1 LSHVKDG
8 AARVSRVGGALTFQ
22 IFPMLQADALNQV
35 ASDWPLPPA
44 VEPRPDPLL
53 DCLLDLARL
62 HARPASRA
70 PLLGGLPLEDGC
82 LTPALFLRAAR
93 RIGLDAALSQ
103 RSLEQIGQALMP
115 VVLLLHGRGAC
126 VLVRCDEALAH
137 VLMPQQGALAM
148 PLEQLRLRYAGAVL
162 LARPVVACDERSASS
177 APPEA
182 GHWLRDV
189 LLPLWPLYSEVM
201 LASLMINLFALCMPL
216 FSMNVYDRVVPNHAM
231 ATLWALTAGMA
242 AITLFDFGMRMLR
255 GYFID
260 IAGKRID
267 LQLSTQVFQRVLDLR
282 MAARPPSAGAFASN
296 LQEFESVREFATSAT
311 MAALVD
317 LPFVALF
324 ICAMFWVGG
333 DLGWIPVLAIPVIV
347 GAGLLLQLPLARLV
361 AESGRLGAQ
370 RQAMLVESLVGLE
383 AVKAAGAQG
392 MLQRRWEGVIG
403 QMAKL
408 GLKARLLSGGV
419 INFAQ
424 FAQQAAYLLVIVFGV
439 LQIADDRMTL
449 GGLIA
454 CTILAGRALAPCSQI
469 AALLTRYHQA
479 RNALHVTAQVMK
491 LPVEHEAG
499 QRFLER
505 GPLRGEI
512 EFRNVRFSYP
522 DQQAEALSGLSFRI
536 AAGERVAI
544 IGRIGS
550 GKTTVEKLVMS
561 LYAPDAGAVLIDGT
575 DVRQLDPALLRR
587 QIGHVPQDVMLFYG
601 SIRDNIVLGE
611 GGVDDEAMSR
621 AAAIGGV
628 ADFVAASAQGYDM
641 PVGERGCCLCGG
653 QRQAIAI
660 ARAELLAPPIL
671 LLDEPSSA
679 MDARSEQLFK
689 ERLGAQLDGRTLVL
703 VSHRGSLLSLVER
716 VLVLDQGRLVADGP
730 RDAVLAALAVGKLH
744 VAR

>member
-1 LSHVKDG
+1 MPH
-8 AARVSRVGGALTFQ
+8 
-22 IFPMLQADALNQV
+22 ADAINQ
-35 ASDWPLPPA
+35 AESGWPLPPA
-44 VEPRPDPLL
+44 AEAFPDPLL
-53 DCLLDLARL
+53 ACLLDLARL
-62 HARPASRA
+62 HGLAASRA
-70 PLLGGLPLEDGC
+70 ALLGGLPLEDGC
-82 LTPALFLRAAR
+82 LTPELFVRAAR
-93 RIGLDAALSQ
+93 RVGLDAALS
-103 RSLEQIGQALMP
+103 RRTLEQLGQALLP
-115 VVLLLHGRGAC
+115 AVVLLHGRDAC
-126 VLVRCDEALAH
+126 VLVRIEGETAQL
-137 VLMPQQGALAM
+137 LMPQQGATAM
-148 PLEQLRLRYAGAVL
+148 PLDQLRQCYAGAVL
-162 LARPVVACDERSASS
+162 LARPVVRCDERSASS
-177 APPEA
+177 APPA
-182 GHWLRDV
+182 SAHWLRDA

-216 FSMNVYDRVVPNHAM
+216 FSMNVYDRVVPNQAM
-231 ATLWALTAGMA
+231 ATLWALAVGMGA
-242 AITLFDFGMRMLR
+242 VTLFDFGMRMLR

-260 IAGKRID
+260 IAGRRVD
-267 LQLSTQVFQRVLDLR
+267 LQLSSQVFQRVLDLR
-282 MAARPPSAGAFASN
+282 MAARPASAGAFASN
-296 LQEFESVREFATSAT
+296 LQEFDNVRDFATSAT
-311 MAALVD
+311 LATLVD

-324 ICAMFWVGG
+324 IAAMFWVGG
-333 DLGWIPVLAIPVIV
+333 GVAWIPVLAIPLIL

-361 AESGRLGAQ
+361 EATSRLGAQ
-370 RQAMLVESLVGLE
+370 RQATLVESLVGLE
-383 AVKAAGAQG
+383 ALKAAGAQG
-392 MLQRRWEGVIG
+392 MLQRRWEGLIG
-403 QMAKL
+403 QLAKL
-408 GLKARLLSGGV
+408 GMNARLLSACAV
-419 INFAQ
+419 NFAQ

-439 LQIADDRMTL
+439 LEIADDRMTL

-454 CTILAGRALAPCSQI
+454 CTILAGRALAPWSQV

-491 LPVEHEAG
+491 LPVEHEVG

-512 EFRNVRFSYP
+512 EFRNVRFRYP
-522 DQQAEALSGLSFRI
+522 GQQDEALGGLSFRI

-550 GKTTVEKLVMS
+550 GKTTVEKLVMG
-561 LYAPDAGAVLIDGT
+561 LYAPDAGAVLVDGT

-587 QIGHVPQDVMLFYG
+587 QIGHVAQDVTLFYG

-611 GGVDDEAMSR
+611 SGVDDEAMLR

-628 ADFVAASAQGYDM
+628 ADFVAASAEGYDM
-641 PVGERGCCLCGG
+641 QVGERGCRLSGG

-689 ERLGAQLDGRTLVL
+689 ERLAAQMAERTLVL

-730 RDAVLAALAVGKLH
+730 RDAVLAALAAGKLH

>member
-1 LSHVKDG
+1 MPH
-8 AARVSRVGGALTFQ
+8 
-22 IFPMLQADALNQV
+22 ADALNQ
-35 ASDWPLPPA
+35 AAPGWPLPPA
-44 VEPRPDPLL
+44 TEERPDPLL

-62 HARPASRA
+62 HGRAASRA
-70 PLLGGLPLEDGC
+70 AVTGGLPLEDGL
-82 LTPALFLRAAR
+82 LTPELFLRAAR
-93 RIGLDAALSQ
+93 RIGLEAALS
-103 RSLEQIGQALMP
+103 RRALDEIADAVLP
-115 VVLLLHGRGAC
+115 VVLLLHGRSAC
-126 VLVRCDEALAH
+126 VLLRRDGDDTH
-137 VLMPQQGALAM
+137 VLMPGQGAVVM
-148 PLEQLRLRYAGAVL
+148 PAAQLRLRYAGLVL
-162 LARPVVACDERSASS
+162 LARPVVTCDERSAAS
-177 APPEA
+177 APPA
-182 GHWLRDV
+182 GAHWLREA
-189 LLPLWPLYSEVM
+189 LLPLWPLYGEVL

-216 FSMNVYDRVVPNHAM
+216 FSMNVYDRVVPNHAT

-242 AITLFDFGMRMLR
+242 AVTLFDFGMRMLR

-267 LQLSTQVFQRVLDLR
+267 LQLSSQVFQRVLDLR

-296 LQEFESVREFATSAT
+296 LQEFESVRDFATSAT

-324 ICAMFWVGG
+324 IGAMFWVGG
-333 DLGWIPVLAIPVIV
+333 SVAWIPVAAIPVIL
-347 GAGLLLQLPLARLV
+347 GAGLLLQAPLARLV
-361 AESGRLGAQ
+361 QASSRLGAQ
-370 RQAMLVESLVGLE
+370 RQAMLFESLVGLE

-392 MLQRRWEGVIG
+392 MLQRRWEGLIT
-403 QMAKL
+403 QMSRH
-408 GLKARLLSGGV
+408 GLNARLLSASAV
-419 INFAQ
+419 NFAQ
-424 FAQQAAYLLVIVFGV
+424 FAQQVAYLLVVVVGV
-439 LQIADDRMTL
+439 LQIGEDKMTL

-454 CTILAGRALAPCSQI
+454 CTILAGRALAPWSQM
-469 AALLTRYHQA
+469 ASLLTRYHQA
-479 RNALHVTAQVMK
+479 RNALYVTGRVMK
-491 LPVEHEAG
+491 MPVEHEAG

-505 GPLRGEI
+505 GALRGEI
-512 EFRNVRFSYP
+512 EFRDVRFSYP
-522 DQQAEALSGLSFRI
+522 EQKSEALCGLSFKI
-536 AAGERVAI
+536 AAGEHVAV

-550 GKTTVEKLVMS
+550 GKTTLEKLVMS
-561 LYAPDAGAVLIDGT
+561 LYAPDAGTVLIDGS

-611 GGVDDEAMSR
+611 SGVDDEAMLR
-621 AAAIGGV
+621 AATIGGV

-641 PVGERGCCLCGG
+641 PVGERGACLSGG

-689 ERLGAQLDGRTLVL
+689 ERLAAQIEGRTLVL
-703 VSHRGSLLSLVER
+703 VSHRGSLLSLVDR

-730 RDAVLAALAVGKLH
+730 RDAVLAALAAGKLH

>member
-1 LSHVKDG
+1 MS
-8 AARVSRVGGALTFQ
+8 
-22 IFPMLQADALNQV
+22 QADALNQ
-35 ASDWPLPPA
+35 AETGWPLPPA
-44 VEPRPDPLL
+44 SEETPDQLL
-53 DCLLDLARL
+53 ACLLDLARL
-62 HARPASRA
+62 HGRAASRA
-70 PLLGGLPLEDGC
+70 ALLGGLPLEDGR
-82 LTPALFLRAAR
+82 LTPELFVRAAR
-93 RIGLDAALSQ
+93 RAGIEAALSL
-103 RSLEQIGQALMP
+103 RALEQIDHALLP

-126 VLVRCDEALAH
+126 VLVRCDDEGAH
-137 VLMPQQGALAM
+137 VLMPQLGATVM
-148 PLEQLRLRYAGAVL
+148 PHEQLRLRYAGAVL
-162 LARPVVACDERSASS
+162 LARPVVRCDERSADS
-177 APPEA
+177 APPA
-182 GHWLRDV
+182 AAHWLRDA

-231 ATLWALTAGMA
+231 ATLWALAAGMGA
-242 AITLFDFGMRMLR
+242 VTLFDFGMRMLR

-260 IAGKRID
+260 IAGKRVD
-267 LQLSTQVFQRVLDLR
+267 LQLSSQVFQRVLDMR
-282 MAARPPSAGAFASN
+282 MAARPASTGAFASN
-296 LQEFESVREFATSAT
+296 LQEFESVRDFATSAT

-317 LPFVALF
+317 LPFVAIF
-324 ICAMFWVGG
+324 IAAMFWVGG
-333 DLGWIPVLAIPVIV
+333 SVAWIPVLTIPIILGV
-347 GAGLLLQLPLARLV
+347 GLLLQLPLARLV
-361 AESGRLGAQ
+361 AQTSRLGAQ
-370 RQAMLVESLVGLE
+370 RQATLVESLAGLE
-383 AVKAAGAQG
+383 AVKAAGAQA
-392 MLQRRWEGVIG
+392 MLQRRWEGLVT
-403 QMAKL
+403 QMARL
-408 GLKARLLSGGV
+408 GMNARLLSACV

-439 LQIADDRMTL
+439 LEIADGRMTL

-454 CTILAGRALAPCSQI
+454 CTILAGRALAPWSQV
-469 AALLTRYHQA
+469 ASLLTRYHQA
-479 RNALHVTAQVMK
+479 RNALHVTGRVMT
-491 LPVEHEAG
+491 LPVEHASG

-505 GPLRGEI
+505 EPLRGEI

-522 DQQAEALSGLSFRI
+522 GQQAEALCGLSFRI
-536 AAGERVAI
+536 CAGERVAI

-561 LYAPDAGAVLIDGT
+561 LYAPDAGAVLVDGT

-587 QIGHVPQDVMLFYG
+587 QIGHVPQDVTLFYG

-611 GGVDDEAMSR
+611 SGIDDEAMLR

-628 ADFVAASAQGYDM
+628 ADFVAASAEGYDLQ
-641 PVGERGCCLCGG
+641 VGERGCCLSGG
-653 QRQAIAI
+653 QRQSIAI

-689 ERLGAQLDGRTLVL
+689 ERLAAQMAGRTLVL

-730 RDAVLAALAVGKLH
+730 RDAVLAALATGKLH

>member
-1 LSHVKDG
+1 
-8 AARVSRVGGALTFQ
+8 
-22 IFPMLQADALNQV
+22 MLQADALSQAENG
-35 ASDWPLPPA
+35 WPLPPA
-44 VEPRPDPLL
+44 ADEIPDPLL

-62 HARPASRA
+62 HGRAASRA
-70 PLLGGLPLEDGC
+70 ALLGGLPLEDGG

-93 RIGLDAALSQ
+93 RVGLEAALSR
-103 RSLEQIGQALMP
+103 RSLDQIGEALLP

-126 VLVRCDEALAH
+126 VLVRSGDAGAD
-137 VLMPQQGALAM
+137 VLMPQQGAVTM

-162 LARPVVACDERSASS
+162 LARPVITCDERSATS
-177 APPEA
+177 APPA
-182 GHWLRDV
+182 AAHWLRDA
-189 LLPLWPLYSEVM
+189 LLPLWPLYSEVL

-231 ATLWALTAGMA
+231 ATLWALAAGMGA
-242 AITLFDFGMRMLR
+242 VTLFDFGMRMLR

-267 LQLSTQVFQRVLDLR
+267 LQLSSQVFQRVLDLR
-282 MAARPPSAGAFASN
+282 MAARPASVGAFASN
-296 LQEFESVREFATSAT
+296 LQEFESVRDFATSAT

-317 LPFVALF
+317 LPFVFLF
-324 ICAMFWVGG
+324 IAAMFWVGG
-333 DLGWIPVLAIPVIV
+333 DVAWVPLLAIPVIL

-361 AESGRLGAQ
+361 AETSRLGAQ
-370 RQAMLVESLVGLE
+370 RQATLVESLVGLE
-383 AVKAAGAQG
+383 AVKAAGAQR
-392 MLQRRWEGVIG
+392 MLQRRWEGLISQV
-403 QMAKL
+403 ARL
-408 GLKARLLSGGV
+408 GLNARLLSACAV
-419 INFAQ
+419 NFAQ

-439 LQIADDRMTL
+439 LEISKDKMTL

-454 CTILAGRALAPCSQI
+454 CTILAGRALAPWSQI
-469 AALLTRYHQA
+469 ASLLARYHQA
-479 RNALHVTAQVMK
+479 RNALHVTGRVMT
-491 LPVEHEAG
+491 LPIEHEPG

-505 GPLRGEI
+505 GPLRGDI
-512 EFRNVRFSYP
+512 EFRGVRFSYP
-522 DQQAEALSGLSFRI
+522 GQQAEALCGLSFRI

-550 GKTTVEKLVMS
+550 GKTTVEKLVMAM
-561 LYAPDAGAVLIDGT
+561 YAPDAGAVLVDGT

-611 GGVDDEAMSR
+611 SGVDDEAMLR

-628 ADFVAASAQGYDM
+628 ADFVAASAEGYDM
-641 PVGERGCCLCGG
+641 QVGERGGCLSGG

-689 ERLGAQLDGRTLVL
+689 ERLAAQVAGRTLVL
-703 VSHRGSLLSLVER
+703 VSHRGSLLSLVDR

-730 RDAVLAALAVGKLH
+730 RDAVLAALATGKLH

>member
-1 LSHVKDG
+1 
-8 AARVSRVGGALTFQ
+8 
-22 IFPMLQADALNQV
+22 MLQADALNQ
-35 ASDWPLPPA
+35 AAPGWPVPPLA
-44 VEPRPDPLL
+44 EELPDPLL
-53 DCLLDLARL
+53 ACLLDLARL
-62 HARPASRA
+62 HGRAASRA
-70 PLLGGLPLEDGC
+70 ALLGGLPLEDGL
-82 LTPALFLRAAR
+82 LTPELFLRAAR
-93 RIGLDAALSQ
+93 RVGLESALS
-103 RSLEQIGQALMP
+103 RREIDEIGEGVLP

-126 VLVRCDEALAH
+126 VLLRRDEEGAH
-137 VLMPQQGALAM
+137 LLLPEQGAIAM

-162 LARPVVACDERSASS
+162 LARPVVSCDERSAAS
-177 APPEA
+177 APPA
-182 GHWLRDV
+182 AVHWLRDT

-231 ATLWALTAGMA
+231 ATLWALSAGMGA
-242 AITLFDFGMRMLR
+242 VMLFDFGMRMLR
-255 GYFID
+255 SYFID
-260 IAGKRID
+260 IAGRRID
-267 LQLSTQVFQRVLDLR
+267 LQLSSQVFQRVLDLR
-282 MAARPPSAGAFASN
+282 MAARPASTGAFASN
-296 LQEFESVREFATSAT
+296 LQEFENVRDFATSAT

-324 ICAMFWVGG
+324 IAAMFWVGG
-333 DLGWIPVLAIPVIV
+333 SVAWVPVLAIPVIV
-347 GAGLLLQLPLARLV
+347 GAGLLLQMPLARLV
-361 AESGRLGAQ
+361 EETSRLGAQ
-370 RQAMLVESLVGLE
+370 RQATLVESLVGLE
-383 AVKAAGAQG
+383 AVKANGARG
-392 MLQRRWEGVIG
+392 MLQRRWEGLIG

-408 GLKARLLSGGV
+408 GLNARLLSACV
-419 INFAQ
+419 VNVAQ
-424 FAQQAAYLLVIVFGV
+424 LVQQAAYLLVIVFGV
-439 LQIADDRMTL
+439 LEIAEDRMTL

-454 CTILAGRALAPCSQI
+454 CTILAGRALAPWSQI
-469 AALLTRYHQA
+469 ASLLTRYHQA
-479 RNALHVTAQVMK
+479 RNALHVTAGVMK
-491 LPVEHEAG
+491 LPVEHEPG

-505 GPLRGEI
+505 GPLAGEI
-512 EFRNVRFSYP
+512 EFRDVRFSYP
-522 DQQAEALSGLSFRI
+522 GQQAEALRGLSFRI

-561 LYAPDAGAVLIDGT
+561 LYAPSAGTVLVDGT

-611 GGVDDEAMSR
+611 SGVDDEAMLR

-628 ADFVAASAQGYDM
+628 ADFVAASAEGYDM
-641 PVGERGCCLCGG
+641 PVGERGCCLSGG

-689 ERLGAQLDGRTLVL
+689 ERLAAQMEGRTLVL

-730 RDAVLAALAVGKLH
+730 RDAVLAALAAGKLH

>member
-1 LSHVKDG
+1 MS
-8 AARVSRVGGALTFQ
+8 
-22 IFPMLQADALNQV
+22 QADALNQ
-35 ASDWPLPPA
+35 AKAGWPLPPA
-44 VEPRPDPLL
+44 AEETPDPLL
-53 DCLLDLARL
+53 ACLLDLARL
-62 HARPASRA
+62 HGRAASRA
-70 PLLGGLPLEDGC
+70 ALLGGLPLEDGG
-82 LTPALFLRAAR
+82 LTPELFLRAAR
-93 RIGLDAALSQ
+93 RVGLEAALS
-103 RSLEQIGQALMP
+103 RRGLEQIEQGLLP

-126 VLVRCDEALAH
+126 VLVRSDEEGAH
-137 VLMPQQGALAM
+137 VLLPQQGARVM

-162 LARPVVACDERSASS
+162 LARPVVTCDERSADS
-177 APPEA
+177 APPA
-182 GHWLRDV
+182 AAHWLRDA

-231 ATLWALTAGMA
+231 ATLWALAAGMGTV
-242 AITLFDFGMRMLR
+242 TLFDFGMRMLR

-267 LQLSTQVFQRVLDLR
+267 LQLSSQVFQRVLDLR
-282 MAARPPSAGAFASN
+282 MAARPASTGAFASN
-296 LQEFESVREFATSAT
+296 MQEFESVRDFATSAT

-324 ICAMFWVGG
+324 IAVMFWVGG
-333 DLGWIPVLAIPVIV
+333 NVAWVPLLAIPVIL
-347 GAGLLLQLPLARLV
+347 GAGLLMQLPLARLV
-361 AESGRLGAQ
+361 AQTSRLGAQ
-370 RQAMLVESLVGLE
+370 RQATLVESLVGLE

-392 MLQRRWEGVIG
+392 MLQRRWEELIG
-403 QMAKL
+403 QMARL
-408 GLKARLLSGGV
+408 GLNARLLSAGV

-424 FAQQAAYLLVIVFGV
+424 FVQQAAYVLVIIVGV
-439 LQIADDRMTL
+439 LEIAEDRMTL
-449 GGLIA
+449 GALIA
-454 CTILAGRALAPCSQI
+454 CTILAGRALAPWSQI
-469 AALLTRYHQA
+469 ASLLTRYHQA
-479 RNALHVTAQVMK
+479 RNALHVTARVMK
-491 LPVEHEAG
+491 LPVEHEPG

-522 DQQAEALSGLSFRI
+522 GQQAEALCGVSFRI

-550 GKTTVEKLVMS
+550 GKTTLEKLIMS
-561 LYAPDAGAVLIDGT
+561 LYAPDAGAVLVDGT

-587 QIGHVPQDVMLFYG
+587 QIGHVPQDVTLFYG

-611 GGVDDEAMSR
+611 SGVDDEAMLR

-628 ADFVAASAQGYDM
+628 ADFAAASAEGYDM
-641 PVGERGCCLCGG
+641 QVGERGCCLSGG
-653 QRQAIAI
+653 QRQSIAI

-689 ERLGAQLDGRTLVL
+689 ERLAAQMAERTLVL

-730 RDAVLAALAVGKLH
+730 RDAVLAALAAGKLH

>member
-1 LSHVKDG
+1 M
-8 AARVSRVGGALTFQ
+8 Q
-22 IFPMLQADALNQV
+22 QADALNQ
-35 ASDWPLPPA
+35 ADRGWSLPSTG
-44 VEPRPDPLL
+44 EELPDPLL
-53 DCLLDLARL
+53 DCLIDLARL
-62 HARPASRA
+62 HGRAASRA
-70 PLLGGLPLEDGC
+70 ALLGGLPLEDGC
-82 LTPALFLRAAR
+82 LTPELFLRAAR
-93 RIGLDAALSQ
+93 RVGFEAALSR
-103 RSLEQIGQALMP
+103 RSLEQVGPALLP

-126 VLVRCDEALAH
+126 VLLRIDEEGAH
-137 VLMPQQGALAM
+137 VLMPQQGATVM
-148 PLEQLRLRYAGAVL
+148 PMEQLQLRYAGAVL
-162 LARPVVACDERSASS
+162 LARPVISCDERSAGS
-177 APPEA
+177 APPSA
-182 GHWLRDV
+182 AHWLRDA

-231 ATLWALTAGMA
+231 ATLWALAAGMGA
-242 AITLFDFGMRMLR
+242 VTLFDFSMRMLR

-260 IAGKRID
+260 IAGKRVD
-267 LQLSTQVFQRVLDLR
+267 LQLSSQVFQRVLDLR

-296 LQEFESVREFATSAT
+296 LQEFESVRDFATSAT
-311 MAALVD
+311 MATLVD

-324 ICAMFWVGG
+324 IGVMFWVGG
-333 DLGWIPVLAIPVIV
+333 SVAWIPVLTIPLIL

-361 AESGRLGAQ
+361 AETSRLGAQ
-370 RQAMLVESLVGLE
+370 RQATLVESLVGLE

-392 MLQRRWEGVIG
+392 MLQRRWEGLIA
-403 QMAKL
+403 QMARL
-408 GLKARLLSGGV
+408 GMNARLLSACV

-439 LQIADDRMTL
+439 LEIGEGRMTL
-449 GGLIA
+449 GALIA
-454 CTILAGRALAPCSQI
+454 CTILAGRALAPWSQI
-469 AALLTRYHQA
+469 ASLLTRYHQA
-479 RNALHVTAQVMK
+479 RNALHVTARVMK

-522 DQQAEALSGLSFRI
+522 GQQAEALCGLSFRI

-550 GKTTVEKLVMS
+550 GKTTVEKLVMAM
-561 LYAPDAGAVLIDGT
+561 YAPDAGAVLVDGT

-587 QIGHVPQDVMLFYG
+587 QIGHVPQDVTLFYG

-611 GGVDDEAMSR
+611 SGIDDEAMLR

-641 PVGERGCCLCGG
+641 PVGERGCCLSGG
-653 QRQAIAI
+653 QRQSIAI

-689 ERLGAQLDGRTLVL
+689 ERLAAQMAERTLLL

-730 RDAVLAALAVGKLH
+730 RDAVLAALAAGKLH